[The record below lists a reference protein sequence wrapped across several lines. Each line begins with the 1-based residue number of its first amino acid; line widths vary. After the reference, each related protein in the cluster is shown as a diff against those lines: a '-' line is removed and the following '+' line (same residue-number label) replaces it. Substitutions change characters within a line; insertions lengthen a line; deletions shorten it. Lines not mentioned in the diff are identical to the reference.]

1 MTNDDGWRLRAVLIV
16 VSDLDRSVQ
25 FYTSVCDVQE
35 IVRDPDSAL
44 LGVETMT
51 EAPALALRQA
61 NRNAVRAGQ
70 QTLGLR
76 ACSFYVGSVT
86 ELDRIEERLKAL
98 SAFQD
103 RQQHGQDGRLQ
114 LVRGHDPD
122 RLPLTF
128 VTYEPPLTREENLSV
143 LSLVYTWDV

>member
-1 MTNDDGWRLRAVLIV
+1 MPKDDGWWLRAVLII

-25 FYTSVCDVQE
+25 FYTDVCGVHT

-44 LGVETMT
+44 LGVETMIG
-51 EAPALALRQA
+51 APALALRQA
-61 NRNAVRAGQ
+61 NRDGIRAGQ

-76 ACSFYVGSVT
+76 ACSFSVGSDA
-86 ELDRIEERLKAL
+86 ELERVEGRLKAL
-98 SAFQD
+98 STFQD
-103 RQQHGQDGRLQ
+103 RRQHGQNGRVQ

-128 VTYEPPLTREENLSV
+128 MSYEPPLTSDEYRSV
-143 LSLVYTWDV
+143 LPLIYTWDV